1 MEDQDYSQ
9 TDVVNHS
16 PEEPRETDSH
26 QQEEPQ
32 TSHSFQEELRNK
44 ERENQML
51 REQLMMMK
59 EYQERQR
66 GSQQQNGF
74 RELEDIDDDGY
85 VPATHFKQNVAM
97 LKALK
102 EEHELLKRGMIEYIG
117 RLEQEKVQK
126 KYPQLM
132 GQQAE
137 LEKILN
143 QDPDLKAAYEA
154 NPNPHV
160 AAAILRAH
168 KNSQEKQESA
178 QRIVSNAKKTGS
190 LASVGGAPI
199 DNVSRIDK
207 MSREEF
213 LKYAFENKTF

>member
-16 PEEPRETDSH
+16 PQEPRETDSH

-32 TSHSFQEELRNK
+32 ASHSFQEELRNK

-102 EEHELLKRGMIEYIG
+102 EEHELLKSCLLYTS
-117 RLEQEKVQK
+117 
-126 KYPQLM
+126 
-132 GQQAE
+132 
-137 LEKILN
+137 
-143 QDPDLKAAYEA
+143 DAADE
-154 NPNPHV
+154 
-160 AAAILRAH
+160 
-168 KNSQEKQESA
+168 
-178 QRIVSNAKKTGS
+178 
-190 LASVGGAPI
+190 
-199 DNVSRIDK
+199 
-207 MSREEF
+207 
-213 LKYAFENKTF
+213 